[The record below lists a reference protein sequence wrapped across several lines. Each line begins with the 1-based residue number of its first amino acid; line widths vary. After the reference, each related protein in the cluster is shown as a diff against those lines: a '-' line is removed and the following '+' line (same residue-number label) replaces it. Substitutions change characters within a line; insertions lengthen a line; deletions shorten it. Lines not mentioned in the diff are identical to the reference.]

1 MRHSLVTLFQ
11 QSPHTAGT
19 LRDRLCGALRQ
30 AIHQGALSIGQRLP
44 SSRVLASDL
53 GLSRMTVESAY
64 GQLEAEGYLQ
74 RRVGQGTF
82 VAIIIAK
89 SPPPA
94 TAAGI
99 PRLSQRGQQIV
110 QTGGCRDPQQPRA
123 FAAGSP
129 DLRAFPLALWKQL
142 TAQRLRL
149 QGESLL
155 RYGDPQGYLPLREAI
170 AAHVNQTR
178 GVICDARQ
186 VIVLTSSQQAL
197 QLIATLLLDSG
208 DSVWMEEPG
217 YTGARNAFISA
228 GAALTPVAVDGD
240 GLRADPSLPDPRLIY
255 LTPSHQYPT
264 GAALSLARRLAL
276 LALAAVCSVL
286 IGGPGAVIFPM
297 PVLLWLAMSFSLFS
311 TMIAVLVYVLWC
323 HLAIDFG
330 LLSTTLDMKVLQ
342 NAVSMRLGIALLA
355 LGPIAVASM
364 NYARNALLRTLE
376 HVANHDALTH
386 VLTRNAFMQRG
397 ERVIDQKGELVCV
410 MMLDIDYFK
419 SINDRF
425 GHAGGDQ
432 ALMAFTRA
440 IAADLNV
447 NDLFGRMGG
456 EEFAIVSTLG
466 QPQQGLQLAERL
478 RQRIEAESITM
489 PAGHPLQITVSIG
502 MVTCPGGSGHSLA
515 DLLKLADLAVYKAK
529 NAGRNRVATPESYP
543 PNDPGR

>member
-1 MRHSLVTLFQ
+1 M
-11 QSPHTAGT
+11 
-19 LRDRLCGALRQ
+19 
-30 AIHQGALSIGQRLP
+30 
-44 SSRVLASDL
+44 
-53 GLSRMTVESAY
+53 
-64 GQLEAEGYLQ
+64 
-74 RRVGQGTF
+74 
-82 VAIIIAK
+82 AIIIAK

-264 GAALSLARRLAL
+264 GAALSLTRRLAL
-276 LALAAVCSVL
+276 LALADRQQAWIVEDDYDSEFHYDGL
-286 IGGPGAVIFPM
+286 PIP
-297 PVLLWLAMSFSLFS
+297 AMQG
-311 TMIAVLVYVLWC
+311 W
-323 HLAIDFG
+323 
-330 LLSTTLDMKVLQ
+330 
-342 NAVSMRLGIALLA
+342 
-355 LGPIAVASM
+355 IAVAGCCTSAPSP
-364 NYARNALLRTLE
+364 NRCSLRCGWRT
-376 HVANHDALTH
+376 
-386 VLTRNAFMQRG
+386 
-397 ERVIDQKGELVCV
+397 
-410 MMLDIDYFK
+410 
-419 SINDRF
+419 
-425 GHAGGDQ
+425 
-432 ALMAFTRA
+432 
-440 IAADLNV
+440 
-447 NDLFGRMGG
+447 
-456 EEFAIVSTLG
+456 
-466 QPQQGLQLAERL
+466 
-478 RQRIEAESITM
+478 
-489 PAGHPLQITVSIG
+489 
-502 MVTCPGGSGHSLA
+502 
-515 DLLKLADLAVYKAK
+515 
-529 NAGRNRVATPESYP
+529 
-543 PNDPGR
+543 

>member
-1 MRHSLVTLFQ
+1 MIDTHFPTVIRPIMRHSLVTLFQ

-30 AIHQGALSIGQRLP
+30 AIHQGALSVGQRLP

-53 GLSRMTVESAY
+53 GLSRVTVEAAY
-64 GQLEAEGYLQ
+64 GRLETEGYLQ

-82 VAIIIAK
+82 VAIHIAK

-94 TAAGI
+94 TSAGI

-110 QTGGCRDPQQPRA
+110 QTGGCRDPQQPQA

-170 AAHVNQTR
+170 AAHVHQTR
-178 GVICDARQ
+178 GVVCDARQ

-276 LALAAVCSVL
+276 LALANRQQAWIVEDDYDSEFHYDGLPIPAMQGLDRRGRVL
-286 IGGPGAVIFPM
+286 YLGTF
-297 PVLLWLAMSFSLFS
+297 SKSLFPS
-311 TMIAVLVYVLWC
+311 LRLAYLIVPPTLVDAFVTARTVYDGHSAQLMQAVTAEFIRQGHFAAHIRYMRQLYRSRRDTL
-323 HLAIDFG
+323 LAEVREKLGHFATPAPAAGG
-330 LLSTTLDMKVLQ
+330 LQLSVWLPPGQEAALSRQ
-342 NAVSMRLGIALLA
+342 AQRLGILTPRLTAQYQTAQAQRDGWLL
-355 LGPIAVASM
+355 GFS
-364 NYARNALLRTLE
+364 
-376 HVANHDALTH
+376 ALTP
-386 VLTRNAFMQRG
+386 G
-397 ERVIDQKGELVCV
+397 EICSAVERL
-410 MMLDIDYFK
+410 
-419 SINDRF
+419 
-425 GHAGGDQ
+425 A
-432 ALMAFTRA
+432 
-440 IAADLNV
+440 
-447 NDLFGRMGG
+447 
-456 EEFAIVSTLG
+456 
-466 QPQQGLQLAERL
+466 QLA
-478 RQRIEAESITM
+478 
-489 PAGHPLQITVSIG
+489 V
-502 MVTCPGGSGHSLA
+502 V
-515 DLLKLADLAVYKAK
+515 
-529 NAGRNRVATPESYP
+529 
-543 PNDPGR
+543 